1 MKSLT
6 DVLYGLVGV
15 VAFMVAIWQLI
26 LFVTYK
32 NAQGFSDMSAGLNHL
47 WIAVAAAVA
56 AVVCIVLWFLRH
68 PHVEEEIHITD
79 R

>member
-1 MKSLT
+1 MKSLA
-6 DVLYGLVGV
+6 DVLFAVVGV
-15 VAFMVAIWQLI
+15 AAFAVAIWQLI

-32 NAQGFSDMSAGLNHL
+32 NAQGFSDMSSGLNHL
-47 WIAVAAAVA
+47 WIAIAAGVAAI
-56 AVVCIVLWFLRH
+56 VCIVMWFLRH